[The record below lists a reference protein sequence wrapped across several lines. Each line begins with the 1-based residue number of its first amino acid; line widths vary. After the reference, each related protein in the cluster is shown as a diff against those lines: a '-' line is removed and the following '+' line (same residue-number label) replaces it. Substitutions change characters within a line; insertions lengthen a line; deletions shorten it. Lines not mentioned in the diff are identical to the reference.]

1 MSKDNKSIKARFLA
15 FMLALVM
22 IVGVMPLNVIAEQI
36 DNGKNSVK
44 SDIVINNKDN
54 SDVRVKAENN
64 TNESKPE
71 SVRKCIVT
79 FNPNG
84 GGGSTAYNA

>member
-1 MSKDNKSIKARFLA
+1 MSKDNKSIKSRFLA

-22 IVGVMPLNVIAEQI
+22 IIGVMPLNVIAGQI
-36 DNGKNSVK
+36 DNGKNDVK
-44 SDIVINNKDN
+44 SDVIISNKD
-54 SDVRVKAENN
+54 SADARLKTEDN
-64 TNESKPE
+64 TNRSKHESA
-71 SVRKCIVT
+71 RKCVVA